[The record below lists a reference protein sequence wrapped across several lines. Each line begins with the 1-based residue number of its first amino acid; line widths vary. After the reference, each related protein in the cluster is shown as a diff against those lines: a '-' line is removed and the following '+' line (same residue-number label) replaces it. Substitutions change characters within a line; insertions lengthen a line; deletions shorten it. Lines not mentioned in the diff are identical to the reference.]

1 MKFALLYE
9 ANRAASDASSAVLS
23 SMGYLPFAVFT
34 AEKALQAACVVKF
47 DLIVTCTA
55 VIPGDRRSLTGEL
68 KRCAPDSAIVL
79 MADPVLGVQSK
90 GICAGVSRVLCT
102 PLTAQDLR
110 SVVEFGIDGC
120 GLQPAAVQASEERRR
135 PSAA

>member
-9 ANRAASDASSAVLS
+9 ANRASSDAAAAVLS

-34 AEKALQAACVVKF
+34 AEKALQAAYVVKF
-47 DLIVTCTA
+47 DLIITCTA

-68 KRCAPDSAIVL
+68 KRCSPNSAIVL
-79 MADPVLGVQSK
+79 MADPVHGVQSK
-90 GICAGVSRVLCT
+90 GICAGVSRILCA

-110 SVVEFGIDGC
+110 SVVEFGIDGY
-120 GLQPAAVQASEERRR
+120 GLQPAAVQSSKERRR
-135 PSAA
+135 PAAA